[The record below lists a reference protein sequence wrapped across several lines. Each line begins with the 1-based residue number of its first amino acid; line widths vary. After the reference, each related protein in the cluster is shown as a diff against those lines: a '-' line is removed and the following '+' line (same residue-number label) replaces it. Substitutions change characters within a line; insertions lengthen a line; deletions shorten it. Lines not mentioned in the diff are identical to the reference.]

1 MSDLATRLS
10 KLSPAQRRLLEERL
24 SERKSKAEPIAIVG
38 MGCRFPG
45 AQDVDGFW
53 RLIRDGVSSVSEVP
67 ASRWDADAFYDPSG
81 EVAGKMST
89 KWGAFVDDVD
99 QFDPV
104 FFGISPREAARMD
117 PQQRLL
123 LEVAWESIE
132 QAGIAPQSLAGSKT
146 GVFVGIGGTDYS
158 KIPSHF
164 ENYLDQIDAHVGT
177 GNALSIAANR
187 ISYIFD
193 FRGPSFAV
201 DTACSSALV
210 ALHCAVRSLR
220 SGESDAAL
228 AGGVN
233 LILSPEVTIAF
244 SKARM
249 LSPDGVCRPFDAAA
263 NGYVR
268 GEGCGLVLLKRLS
281 DAEKAGDEVLGV
293 IRATAINQDGKTSG
307 ITAPNSDSQQQVI
320 LSALSEAGVA
330 PDQVSYIEAHGTAT
344 PLGDPIE
351 TVALGKLFRRTSDQQ
366 RPCYMT
372 SVKANVGHTET
383 VSGIAGLIKTLLL
396 MKHGV
401 IPPQL
406 HLQEQNPNLSLAG
419 SRIEIP
425 TEEVSWQSANG
436 PRVAGVSSF
445 GFGGTNAHVLLE
457 DASASRK
464 HPIEQPT
471 ESSQAKGGQ
480 QVLALSAKD
489 GVALEQQASRYAHA
503 LADQPQLSLA
513 EFCQAANVRRSH
525 FSHRCTLTA
534 ESREELLDGL
544 SVAARGETSAS
555 VRRGEVKG
563 GKRPRIAF
571 LFTGQGSQFAGMG
584 RELYET
590 NEVFRRVIEQCD
602 EVLSDRLDQPLL
614 QVILNLDDPEAL
626 LNETYYTQPALFA
639 LEYALAQV
647 WMSWG
652 IQPQVVMG
660 HSVGEY
666 VAACI
671 AGVFTLEDGLRLIA
685 ERGRLMQQLPSDGAM
700 AVVFASE
707 TVVRNHAAFA
717 REATLD
723 IAAINGPDNT
733 VVAGHSEAVERFVAA
748 AKKERLQTQPL
759 TVSHAFHSSLM
770 QPILDD
776 FQSAAEEVEFHP
788 PTLELVSNLS
798 GEIESKIGGVPSNGR
813 PALTVAT
820 PEYWVRHIREAVQFA
835 SGIDSLTKT
844 NPDLIIEVGP
854 TPQLISMA
862 RRFSSIDGSA
872 WIPSMRKGISETRSM
887 LDGLSS
893 AYLAGCEIDWDNVG
907 EKSPRRSRVELPT
920 YPFQRTRLWFEP
932 ESSKRDFGGGHG
944 PLLHPLLGYRVPVAK
959 EITLFQSTVSLD
971 RPDYLQDHRVQ
982 GSVVLPAAAYV
993 ETALAAAEVAFGIG
1007 NHRVEGVSIQQAM
1020 FLDERQSY
1028 WFQTSLSSEQ
1038 YGGCEFD
1045 CVSRVA
1051 DDTDA
1056 PWGIHAKGRIAREA
1070 TSKPTFEL
1078 GQSVI
1083 ETRQTAIDCKSKEEF
1098 YAIVRDRE
1106 LDYGPSFRVL
1116 GDSVRSADSAVAE
1129 LDLSEAVK
1137 KQLSQYHLHPA
1148 LLDGCLQVAAQV
1160 VPLEDD
1166 GSYSPSTYMPTQI
1179 GAVQVHG
1186 PLTDS
1191 MQLYARRIEPQSAS
1205 PSPEVVLAEI
1215 FILDQDSNVLV
1226 SLSDV
1231 EIRRLGQ
1238 TRTSREEEP
1247 AQWLYGIDWVED
1259 TEWQVPRE
1267 SLQPSAKLGQWIVLA
1282 DDGGLGEEVAR
1293 ELEEAGGKVRVIGES
1308 DVAGSDANSLTK
1320 LLGDDALD
1328 RLQGVVYLWSWNLPS
1343 VDSCEERLGD
1353 HRDAGCGRV
1362 MTFLQSLARAGKSQ
1376 IATLLVSRQ
1385 AHSVESLDSPSD
1397 PFQSAMWGMGR
1408 VASVEHPELGLRLI
1422 DLRDENPSQLAR
1434 ELVHEMSASS
1444 VESQVAFR
1452 DGMRFLPRLRSKQD
1466 SLPTLEDSAGTYLP
1480 VPENSPSR
1488 LTLSNAG
1495 SIDSLQLTPMKR
1507 ETPRDDQIEIAV
1519 QATGLNFSDV
1529 LKALGLYPGITDT
1542 VVPMGIECSGTVTAV
1557 GPNVDR
1563 FSIGDEVVGVVPYG
1577 FATHALTSEFAVVHK
1592 PSTLSHEEAATV
1604 PIAFMTAQHALRDLA
1619 RLQPGE
1625 RVLIHAGAGG
1635 VGLSAIQIAQ
1645 SIGAE
1650 VFTTAGSD
1658 AKRDFLRG
1666 LGVKHVFDS
1675 RTLEFADEIA
1685 AITDGEGV
1693 DVVLNSLPGEA
1704 IDRSLASLGAFGRFL
1719 EIGKTDIYQ
1728 NRMVGLSPFQ
1738 DNLSYFAIDLD
1749 RMLRQR
1755 PESIRRLFG
1764 EVIAEFESG
1773 NYQPLPMTT
1782 FPYRETRDA
1791 FRYMAQRKNIG
1802 KVIVGIEQDRE
1813 GDEQADSESFGTYL
1827 ITGGLGAL
1835 GMQVAE
1841 SLGSRG
1847 VDHVALL
1854 SRRAPNEDQRR
1865 AIERLENSGVMV
1877 CTLRGDVSDRD
1888 SIDIA
1893 LTQIPSSFPTVV
1905 GVVHAA
1911 GVLDDGVLY
1920 DMDQE
1925 KLQRAMGPK
1934 VGGAWNLHCA
1944 TRDLPLREF
1953 VLFSS
1958 IASLL
1963 GSPGQSNYAA
1973 GNAFL
1978 DSFANYRQSRGL
1990 PATTI
1995 NWGPWAEAGMATEQ
2009 GRSNQLSSRG
2019 IDLLPAAASLD
2030 LMNQIVQSGMAQ
2042 VAVMRPD
2049 WSELLGSY
2057 KSSVPTILAEM
2068 RDSVEADRDSA
2079 DTEEGVDAEF
2089 RSELISATDDM
2100 RQRLLRDY
2108 FRQQLSV
2115 IMGLNS
2121 SDLDEEQPLNTMGL
2135 DSLMAIELKNQVETR
2150 LGVVLPMAKFMEG
2163 PSVASLAEVVAALV
2177 VKEREVTS
2185 LAEQHDDQRDSFPLS
2200 FGQQSL
2206 WFLHKLAPESGAYHI
2221 CDAVHVHGPLHLDQL
2236 RETTQRIVDRHAAF
2250 RTTFHDEQGRPFQR
2264 VHEEWPVTV
2273 RQVDASELSD
2283 LEIDAAVTE
2292 DLNQPFDLE
2301 TGPLLRV
2308 TVFEKSDQSHV
2319 LLFCV
2324 HHIVAD
2330 FWSLVACTQ
2339 EFMEIYSKLRVQQ
2352 EPSLPA
2358 LTIDYGSFVDW
2369 QREMLDSAEGQKHW
2383 EYWREQL
2390 SGELPVLELP
2400 TDRDRPAVQT
2410 FRGNLAFGW
2419 LDETLTKQLRRCAE
2433 DQGATLNML
2442 LLAAY
2447 QVLLHRYSG
2456 QDDLI
2461 VGLPTSGRARAEFS
2475 PLVGYFVNPVP
2486 IRGDMSQDP
2495 SFQEFLDQIRQRTLG
2510 ALEHQDYPL
2519 SMLVDRLNPERDPG
2533 RSAMFQAAFVM
2544 QKAQVLHEQG
2554 LTPFLMG
2561 QSGAKLEV
2569 ADLLFESK
2577 TLDQWVAQLDVSL
2590 AASEAN
2596 GGTSLGLQ
2604 YNSDLFDTTTARRML
2619 EHYEVILRDIASS
2632 PAKKLSKIRLLR
2644 PKDERMLEKWN
2655 ETQVEPSSRELVHQR
2670 IIAQAKQTPDSV
2682 AVCCGDSIL
2691 TYRELDEQANRL
2703 AHHLQTMGAK
2713 PNDRIGL
2720 CLDRNV
2726 NLIIA
2731 MQAVLRAGAAYVPLD
2746 PAYPAQRLQQISQSA
2761 GMTLLL
2767 TEAEHESAVSDFQ
2780 GETVFLDRDQ
2790 TKIAAHSTETPDCEV
2805 TKDDLIYVIYTSGST
2820 GTPKGAGV
2828 YHGGFCNLMDWY
2840 VEDLGVQSDGR
2851 SLVITSHGF
2860 DLTQKNLYAN
2870 LMTGG
2875 QLHLSRGVIYD
2886 PAEIRNEIESAE
2898 ITLLNCTPSHIYG
2911 IADTDADQLQSLNS
2925 LRTVVLGGE
2934 PIDLGKLESW
2944 CRHDG
2949 FQAEIVNSYGPTEC
2963 TDVVIYHRVRDPL
2976 SHLGETF
2983 PLGRPIRNVRFAIL
2997 DANLGKVPIGA
3008 AGELCLGGECVG
3020 AGYINDDGL
3029 TAKKF
3034 VDLPVGETSA
3044 ETERY
3049 YRTGDV
3055 CRVREDGI
3063 LEFLG
3068 RRDHQIKLRG
3078 FRIELGEIE
3087 QTLNTHGSVRET
3099 VVVVREDVPGVR
3111 QLVAYVV
3118 SNEST
3123 TTQDLL
3129 EFAKQS
3135 LPAHMVPMAC
3145 IRMDAIPLTPHGK
3158 LDRRSLPAPAAELIA
3173 ERDYLAPDS
3182 DAEKLLAEIWSAL
3195 LNQSRVGLHDNF
3207 FELGG
3212 DSLLSIEVVSR
3223 LSMAGW
3229 RCTPAQIFQ
3238 YQTVQDLA
3246 SVLVQST
3253 GESSSQNLVVG
3264 EVPLSPIQHWF
3275 FEQGIAPLTHFNQSV
3290 LLEVPAGLRQDS
3302 LRRALDAIVEHHDAL
3317 RSRFVPTREGGWR
3330 QQIDDAAAHSSLD
3343 VIDLSD
3349 EGEHA
3354 QTKQIEQ
3361 RCEEIQASFE
3371 LEKAPL
3377 LRVVLF
3383 ELGKTRPS
3391 RLLLSAH
3398 HLVVDPYSWRILLD
3412 DLLAAYQ
3419 QSLGAQRIQLP
3430 PKTASV
3436 QTWNKH
3442 LLDLASQQEIKQEI
3456 AVWHKLL
3463 NTSSAGTLP
3472 RDFADAKN
3480 TFGSAQ
3486 TIEHRLS
3493 IEETH
3498 AFQKHVAN
3506 VRQEATAVLLTALS
3520 KAVQQSIGQ
3529 NVVVDLESHG
3539 REVEHRD
3546 VDVSRTVGWFV
3557 TMHPFPTSFE
3567 SGKSLSYNLHTIR
3580 ELLDDVPGNGES
3592 YGLLRYLNADHDVRH
3607 SITQHANADIRLNY
3621 LGRLETDF
3629 GAQSG
3634 FQLAPES
3641 SGNHQSA
3648 GSVRPH
3654 LIEIDVR
3661 IRGGRLLMEW
3671 TYSGNCHRKETI
3683 EGLAK
3688 QCLQVVRELSHEATG
3703 PGGDVR

>member
-24 SERKSKAEPIAIVG
+24 SERKAKAEPIAIVG

-45 AQDVDGFW
+45 AQDIDSFW
-53 RLIRDGVSSVSEVP
+53 QLIRDGVSSVSEVP
-67 ASRWDADAFYDPSG
+67 SSRWDADAFYDPSG

-249 LSPDGVCRPFDAAA
+249 LSPDGVCRPFDADA

-281 DAEKAGDEVLGV
+281 DAEKAGDQVLGV

-320 LSALSEAGVA
+320 LSAMSEAGIT

-351 TVALGKLFRRTSDQQ
+351 TVALGKLFRRKSDQQ

-372 SVKANVGHTET
+372 SVKANIGHTET

-425 TEEVSWQSANG
+425 TEQVSWQSANG

-457 DASASRK
+457 DASASRDE
-464 HPIEQPT
+464 PIEQRT
-471 ESSQAKGGQ
+471 ESSHANGGH

-489 GVALEQQASRYAHA
+489 GVALEQQASRYAEA
-503 LADQPQLSLA
+503 LADQPQLSLE

-525 FSHRCTLTA
+525 FSHRCTITA
-534 ESREELLDGL
+534 ESRESLLDGL
-544 SVAARGETSAS
+544 SVAAQGETNAS
-555 VRRGEVKG
+555 VRRGEAKG
-563 GKRPRIAF
+563 GKRPRVAF

-602 EVLSDRLDQPLL
+602 EILSDRLDQPLL
-614 QVILNLDDPEAL
+614 QVILNAEDPESL

-666 VAACI
+666 VAACV
-671 AGVFTLEDGLRLIA
+671 AGVFSLEDGLRLIA
-685 ERGRLMQQLPSDGAM
+685 ERGRLMQQLPNDGTM

-707 TVVRNHAAFA
+707 TVVRNHAAFV
-717 REATLD
+717 REETLD
-723 IAAINGPDNT
+723 VAAINGPDNT
-733 VVAGHSEAVERFVAA
+733 VVAGNSEAVERFVAA
-748 AKKERLQTQPL
+748 AKIEGLQSQPL

-770 QPILDD
+770 EPILDD
-776 FQSAAEEVEFHP
+776 FRSAAEEVEFHP

-798 GEIESKIGGVPSNGR
+798 GEIESKIGSVPSNGR
-813 PALTVAT
+813 PGLPVAT
-820 PEYWVRHIREAVQFA
+820 AEYWVRHIREAVQFA
-835 SGIDSLTKT
+835 SGIDSLTET
-844 NPDLIIEVGP
+844 SPDLIIEVGP

-862 RRFSSIDGSA
+862 RRFSSIDGCV
-872 WIPSMRKGISETRSM
+872 WVPSMRKGTSETKSM

-893 AYLAGCEIDWDNVG
+893 AYLAGCEIDWANVG
-907 EKSPRRSRVELPT
+907 AASRRLSRVELPT

-959 EITLFQSTVSLD
+959 DLSLFQSTLSLD

-1007 NHRVEGVSIQQAM
+1007 NHRVEGVAIQQAM

-1051 DDTDA
+1051 DDMDA
-1056 PWGIHAKGRIAREA
+1056 TWSIHAKGRVVREA
-1070 TSKPTFEL
+1070 NSLPTYEL
-1078 GQSVI
+1078 EKAVV
-1083 ETRQTAIDCKSKEEF
+1083 ETRQNAVDCKSKEEF

-1129 LDLSEAVK
+1129 LDLSDSVK

-1166 GSYSPSTYMPTQI
+1166 GSYSPSTYMPTKI
-1179 GAVQVHG
+1179 GTVQVHG

-1226 SLSDV
+1226 ALSDV

-1238 TRTSREEEP
+1238 TRASREEEP
-1247 AQWLYGIDWVED
+1247 AEWLYGVDWVED
-1259 TEWQVPRE
+1259 AAWPNQSEP
-1267 SLQPSAKLGQWIVLA
+1267 SQPSQEPGQWLVLSDNSGVGDA
-1282 DDGGLGEEVAR
+1282 VAR
-1293 ELEEAGGKVRVIGES
+1293 ELEEVGGIVRLVRES
-1308 DVAGSDANSLTK
+1308 DSAGSDATSLTK
-1320 LLGDDALD
+1320 LLSDDTLE
-1328 RLQGVVYLWSWNLPS
+1328 RLQGVVYLWSWNVPS
-1343 VDSCEERLGD
+1343 IDASEEDLGD

-1362 MTFLQSLARAGKSQ
+1362 MTFLQSLAHAGKSQ

-1385 AHSVESLDSPSD
+1385 AHAVQSPDSSSD

-1422 DLRDENPSQLAR
+1422 DMGVESPSQLAR
-1434 ELVHEMSASS
+1434 ELVQEISGRSD
-1444 VESQVAFR
+1444 ETQVAFR
-1452 DGMRFLPRLRSKQD
+1452 DGKRFLPRLRSKQE
-1466 SLPTLEDSAGTYLP
+1466 SLQSLTDSAGADLQ
-1480 VPENSPSR
+1480 VPDNSPSR

-1507 ETPRDDQIEIAV
+1507 ETPSEEQIEIAV
-1519 QATGLNFSDV
+1519 RATGLNFSDV
-1529 LKALGLYPGITDT
+1529 LKALGLYPGITDA
-1542 VVPMGIECSGTVTAV
+1542 VVPMGIECSGIVTAV
-1557 GPNVDR
+1557 GSNVDR
-1563 FSIGDEVVGVVPYG
+1563 FSVGDEVVGVVPYG

-1592 PSTLSHEEAATV
+1592 PSSLSHEEAATI
-1604 PIAFMTAQHALRDLA
+1604 PIAFMTAHHALRHLA
-1619 RLQPGE
+1619 RLQSGE

-1635 VGLSAIQIAQ
+1635 VGLAAIQIAQ
-1645 SIGAE
+1645 AIGAE

-1658 AKRDFLRG
+1658 EKRDFLRG

-1685 AITDGEGV
+1685 AITEGEGV

-1755 PESIRRLFG
+1755 PESIRILFG
-1764 EVIAEFESG
+1764 EVIAEFDAG

-1802 KVIVGIEQDRE
+1802 KVIVGIHQDCE
-1813 GDEQADSESFGTYL
+1813 DDEQAESESAGTFL

-1847 VDHVALL
+1847 IGHVALM

-1865 AIERLENSGVMV
+1865 AIDRLEHNGLTV
-1877 CTLRGDVSDRD
+1877 CTLQADVSDRD
-1888 SIDIA
+1888 SLDLA
-1893 LTQIPSSFPTVV
+1893 LTQIPDSFPAVA

-1920 DMDQE
+1920 DMDLE
-1925 KLQRAMGPK
+1925 KLRRAMGPK
-1934 VGGAWNLHCA
+1934 VEGTWNLHCA

-1978 DSFANYRQSRGL
+1978 DSFASYRQSRGL

-1995 NWGPWAEAGMATEQ
+1995 NWGPWADAGMATEKD
-2009 GRSNQLSSRG
+2009 RSTQLSSRG
-2019 IDLLPAAASLD
+2019 IDLLPATESLD
-2030 LMNQIVQSGMAQ
+2030 LMNQIVESGVAQ
-2042 VAVMRPD
+2042 VAVMRPE

-2057 KSSVPTILAEM
+2057 KNSIPSLLEEM
-2068 RDSVEADRDSA
+2068 RASVTADRDAVDA
-2079 DTEEGVDAEF
+2079 DEGVDLVF
-2089 RSELISATDDM
+2089 RSELISSTNDT

-2115 IMGLNS
+2115 IMGLS
-2121 SDLDEEQPLNTMGL
+2121 ATDLDEEQPLNTMGL

-2163 PSVASLAEVVAALV
+2163 PSVASLSEVVAELV
-2177 VKEREVTS
+2177 VEEREVTS
-2185 LAEQHDDQRDSFPLS
+2185 LAEQHDEQRDRFPLS

-2206 WFLHKLAPESGAYHI
+2206 WFLHKLAPESAAYHI
-2221 CDAVHVHGPLHLDQL
+2221 CDAVQVHGPLQLDQL

-2250 RTTFHDEQGRPFQR
+2250 RTTFHDDQGRPFQR
-2264 VHEEWPVTV
+2264 VHEVWPVTV
-2273 RQVDASELSD
+2273 RQVDATELSD

-2339 EFMEIYSKLRVQQ
+2339 EFMEIYSKLRMQQ
-2352 EPSLPA
+2352 EPSLPG
-2358 LTIDYGSFVDW
+2358 LSIDYGSFVDW
-2369 QREMLDSAEGQKHW
+2369 QREMLDSTEGEKHW
-2383 EYWREQL
+2383 EYWKEQL

-2419 LDETLTKQLRRCAE
+2419 LDETLTKQLRRRAE

-2495 SFQEFLDQIRQRTLG
+2495 PFQEFLDQIRQRTLG

-2561 QSGAKLEV
+2561 QSGATLEV

-2604 YNSDLFDTTTARRML
+2604 YNSDLFDLATARRML

-2632 PAKKLSKIRLLR
+2632 PEKPLSQIRLLR
-2644 PKDERMLEKWN
+2644 PEDERTLEQWN
-2655 ETQVEPSSRELVHQR
+2655 ETCVEPSSRELVHQR
-2670 IIAQAKQTPDSV
+2670 IISQAKQTPDAV
-2682 AVCCGDSIL
+2682 AVRCGDSIL
-2691 TYRELDEQANRL
+2691 TYRELDERANRL
-2703 AHHLQTMGAK
+2703 ANYLKELGAK

-2726 NLIIA
+2726 NLIVA

-2746 PAYPAQRLQQISQSA
+2746 PAYPAQRLQEITQSA

-2767 TEAEHESAVSDFQ
+2767 TESEHESAVSGFQ

-2790 TKIAAHSTETPDCEV
+2790 TKIASQSNREPDCDV

-2840 VEDLGVQSDGR
+2840 IEDLGIRSDGR

-2875 QLHLSRGVIYD
+2875 QLHLSRGAVYD
-2886 PAEIRNEIESAE
+2886 PAEIRQEIGAAE

-2911 IADTDADQLQSLNS
+2911 IADTDAEQMQMLRS

-2934 PIDLGKLESW
+2934 PIDLNKLERW

-2963 TDVVIYHRVRDPL
+2963 TDVVIYHRVKDPL
-2976 SHLGETF
+2976 SHLGEPF

-2997 DANLGKVPIGA
+2997 NANLGKVPIGA
-3008 AGELCLGGECVG
+3008 AGELCLGGDCVG
-3020 AGYINDDGL
+3020 AGYINDQSL
-3029 TAKKF
+3029 TSKKF
-3034 VDLPVGETSA
+3034 VQLPVGDKTD

-3087 QTLNTHGSVRET
+3087 QTFNTHDEVQET

-3118 SNEST
+3118 AKDST
-3123 TTQDLL
+3123 ATQDLL
-3129 EFAKQS
+3129 EFAKQA
-3135 LPAHMVPMAC
+3135 LPAHMVPTAC
-3145 IRMDAIPLTPHGK
+3145 IRMNAIPLTPHGK
-3158 LDRRSLPAPAAELIA
+3158 LDRRSLPAPAAELVA
-3173 ERDYLAPDS
+3173 ERDYLAPES
-3182 DAEKLLAEIWSAL
+3182 DAEKRLAEIWSAL
-3195 LNQSRVGLHDNF
+3195 LNQPKVGLHDNF

-3229 RCTPAQIFQ
+3229 LCTPAQIFQ
-3238 YQTVQDLA
+3238 HQTVQDLA
-3246 SVLVQST
+3246 SVLVRST
-3253 GESSSQNLVVG
+3253 GEALNQDPVVG
-3264 EVPLSPIQHWF
+3264 DVPLSPIQHWF
-3275 FEQGIAPLTHFNQSV
+3275 FEQGISPPDHFNQSV
-3290 LLEVPAGLRQDS
+3290 LLEVPAGLRHDS
-3302 LRRALDAIVEHHDAL
+3302 LHRALDAIAEHHDAL
-3317 RSRFVPTREGGWR
+3317 RSRFIPKPDGGWR
-3330 QQIDDAAAHSSLD
+3330 QQIDDAAANSSLD
-3343 VIDLSD
+3343 VIDLSEQEED
-3349 EGEHA
+3349 E

-3361 RCEEIQASFE
+3361 RCEEAQTGFE
-3371 LEKAPL
+3371 LENGPL
-3377 LRVVLF
+3377 FRAVLF

-3391 RLLLSAH
+3391 RLLLTAH

-3430 PKTASV
+3430 PKTTSV
-3436 QTWNKH
+3436 QTWNKR
-3442 LLDLASQQEIKQEI
+3442 LLDSASREEATKEI
-3456 AVWHKLL
+3456 AAWNELL
-3463 NTSSAGTLP
+3463 NASSPETLP
-3472 RDFADAKN
+3472 LDIADGEN
-3480 TFGSAQ
+3480 TFGSAR
-3486 TIEHRLS
+3486 TIELQLS
-3493 IEETH
+3493 VEETR
-3498 AFQKHVAN
+3498 AFQNHAAN
-3506 VRQEATAVLLTALS
+3506 ARQQSTAILLTALS
-3520 KAVQQSIGQ
+3520 KSIQQSVGK

-3539 REVEHRD
+3539 RESD
-3546 VDVSRTVGWFV
+3546 QQDCDVSRTVGWFV

-3567 SGKSLSYNLHTIR
+3567 ADQSLSHNLQTLR
-3580 ELLDDVPGNGES
+3580 ERLATVPGSGDT
-3592 YGLLRYLNADHDVRH
+3592 YGMLRYLNEDPETRRA
-3607 SITQHANADIRLNY
+3607 IAQHVGSDIRLNY
-3621 LGRLETDF
+3621 LGRLETDL
-3629 GAQSG
+3629 GEQAG

-3648 GSVRPH
+3648 DSIRPH
-3654 LIEIDVR
+3654 SLEIDVR
-3661 IRGGRLLMEW
+3661 IRGERLLMEW
-3671 TYSGNCHRKETI
+3671 TYSSNCHRKETI

-3688 QCLQVVRELSHEATG
+3688 QCLQAVRELSLDTMVS
-3703 PGGDVR
+3703 GGDVR